1 MRLWGRPSLLSEYD
15 IVVSDSEQTGD
26 GQRFWLRMIDW
37 AFSMNYRI
45 SVADGTVGE
54 EWHLTPVSS
63 YAELE
68 ERWIAFAWGHDRDV
82 HPHRRLVISKA

>member
-1 MRLWGRPSLLSEYD
+1 MVTHDRLGVQHEL
-15 IVVSDSEQTGD
+15 
-26 GQRFWLRMIDW
+26 
-37 AFSMNYRI
+37 
-45 SVADGTVGE
+45 VGE

>member
-1 MRLWGRPSLLSEYD
+1 
-15 IVVSDSEQTGD
+15 
-26 GQRFWLRMIDW
+26 
-37 AFSMNYRI
+37 MNYRI

-54 EWHLTPVSS
+54 EWHLTPESS

>member
-1 MRLWGRPSLLSEYD
+1 
-15 IVVSDSEQTGD
+15 
-26 GQRFWLRMIDW
+26 MIDW

-68 ERWIAFAWGHDRDV
+68 ERWIAFAWDTIVMCTHIAG
-82 HPHRRLVISKA
+82 

>member
-1 MRLWGRPSLLSEYD
+1 
-15 IVVSDSEQTGD
+15 
-26 GQRFWLRMIDW
+26 MIDW
-37 AFSMNYRI
+37 AFTMNYRI

-54 EWHLTPVSS
+54 AWTLTPVNS

-68 ERWIAFAWGHDRDV
+68 ERWIAFAWGNDRED